1 MIDNHHYHHRL
12 FSDSRS
18 IEITI
23 KQHRGQTAG
32 NIQIYTQKDISN
44 TESERD
50 KDRNKNMLL
59 LFNLHFFSVKLVKFF
74 LLFATGF
81 AFR

>member
-1 MIDNHHYHHRL
+1 VFIRLLAYSHHHHHRL

-23 KQHRGQTAG
+23 KQHRGQTG
-32 NIQIYTQKDISN
+32 NVQIYTQKDVSN

-50 KDRNKNMLL
+50 KDRNKNIE
-59 LFNLHFFSVKLVKFF
+59 N
-74 LLFATGF
+74 
-81 AFR
+81 